1 VTTVIVSTYEVA
13 NFPDGGGHFWVYMQ
27 YIQGL
32 RRAGC
37 DVYWLEQFR
46 PGYGPAEDQGRF
58 RPPPDPAAD
67 ERAVATFLE
76 RGRSFGLEDRLLLYA
91 DSADGSSREWT
102 GVSAAEA
109 EAAIRGADLML
120 NFHYAID
127 PTLLAWAKRTALMDI
142 DPGLLQLWMGT
153 GQLSVP
159 RHDHYFSTG
168 ETVGTPRARF
178 PDCGICWTYSPPP
191 VCLDSWPLASDPTCE
206 AFTTVSGWWSGR
218 WVREIRNGEEHLY
231 ENTKRAAFMPFITLP
246 GRTSQALEL
255 ALDLAETEEDADAR
269 RMLEDHGWR
278 VQHARAVARTPPM
291 YRAYIQG
298 SRGEWS
304 AAKPSCMRLQN
315 AWVSDR
321 TLCYLASGKPVVVQN
336 TGQSE
341 ILPNGEGMF
350 RFSTVEEA
358 AAALDAVNADYER
371 HSRAARELAETYFDS
386 KRVVTRILEA
396 SLD

>member
-1 VTTVIVSTYEVA
+1 VTTVIVSSYKTT

-37 DVYWLEQFR
+37 DVYWLEECR
-46 PGYGPAEDQGRF
+46 PSYGPAEDRGRF
-58 RPPPDPAAD
+58 QPPPDPAED

-76 RGRSFGLEDRLLLYA
+76 RGRSFGLQDRLLLYVVPA
-91 DSADGSSREWT
+91 GGSSREWV

-120 NFHYAID
+120 NFHYDID
-127 PTLLAWAKRTALMDI
+127 PTLLAWARRTALMDI

-159 RHDHYFSTG
+159 RHDRYFSIG

-178 PDCGICWTYSPPP
+178 PDCGIGWIHSPPP
-191 VCLDSWPLASDPTCE
+191 VCLELWPVSSDSTCE

-218 WVREIRNGEEHLY
+218 WVKEMHNGEELLY
-231 ENTKRAAFMPFITLP
+231 ENTKRAAFMPFAELP
-246 GRTSQALEL
+246 RHTNQPLEL

-269 RMLEDHGWR
+269 RMLEGHGWR
-278 VQHARAVARTPPM
+278 VRHAREVARTPES
-291 YRAYIQG
+291 YRAYIQR

-304 AAKPSCMRLQN
+304 AAKPSCMRFQN

-321 TLCYLASGKPVVVQN
+321 TLCYLASGKPVIVQN
-336 TGQSE
+336 TGPSAV
-341 ILPNGEGMF
+341 LPNGEGMF

-371 HSRAARELAETYFDS
+371 HCRAARELAETYFDS
-386 KRVVTRILEA
+386 KQVVTRILEA
-396 SLD
+396 ALD